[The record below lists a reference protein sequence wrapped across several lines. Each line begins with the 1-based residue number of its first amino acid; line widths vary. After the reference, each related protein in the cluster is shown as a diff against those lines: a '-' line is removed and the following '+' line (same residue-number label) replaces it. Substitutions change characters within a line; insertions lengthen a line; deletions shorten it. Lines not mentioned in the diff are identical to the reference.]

1 MGQAVTQTDYDVGFC
16 FGISKNRYQNRVN
29 IILNYQRIEK
39 IDHWWK
45 MRNHHSTICDT
56 NMNYNMI
63 SIVMAST
70 SPTQW
75 VKNAGIYG
83 NKTTD
88 WLSSTVSQIF
98 EVGSMENQR
107 LTFFTIL
114 LDINYFWEVNYNEHK
129 DKVLIFVLWVNKGW
143 GARKW
148 RVNFLEETGIWVN

>member
-1 MGQAVTQTDYDVGFC
+1 MQVAWSWEQMMEARHRLVLTCSLRYSRAYGAGGDSDYDVGFC
-16 FGISKNRYQNRVN
+16 FGISKNRYQNRVD

-63 SIVMAST
+63 SIVTAST
-70 SPTQW
+70 FPTQW
-75 VKNAGIYG
+75 VKNAGIYS

-98 EVGSMENQR
+98 EVGSTENQR

-114 LDINYFWEVNYNEHK
+114 LDINYFWEVIYNEP
-129 DKVLIFVLWVNKGW
+129 VYL
-143 GARKW
+143 
-148 RVNFLEETGIWVN
+148 